1 MWPWEKIKQQTPTKE
16 KNSKNNLRMNEF
28 LYVDAYRRTDPIKVR
43 GILQQGQKVQ
53 FSPQRKQ
60 RKKTE
65 SWEKQ

>member
-1 MWPWEKIKQQTPTKE
+1 
-16 KNSKNNLRMNEF
+16 MNEF
-28 LYVDAYRRTDPIKVR
+28 LYVDAYRRTDPIKVG